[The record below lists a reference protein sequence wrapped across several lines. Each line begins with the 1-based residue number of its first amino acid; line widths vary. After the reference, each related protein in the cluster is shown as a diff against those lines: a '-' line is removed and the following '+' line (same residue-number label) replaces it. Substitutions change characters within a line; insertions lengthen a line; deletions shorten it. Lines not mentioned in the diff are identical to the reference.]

1 MFLLKHLSSLAHDFH
16 ISAVSQTELS
26 LLNFILPIF
35 KLGFSNH
42 NNTYKQIWSILCKY
56 LKSIKTRYIYFLTVY
71 IE

>member
-26 LLNFILPIF
+26 LLTCILPIF

-42 NNTYKQIWSILCKY
+42 NNTKKYFVQISK
-56 LKSIKTRYIYFLTVY
+56 KH
-71 IE
+71 